1 MKRSNLLLIIALAL
15 SSFTH
20 IWNATGYPIDVDEGF
35 YLGRA
40 VRFLDTHNP
49 VLPSDGYDHP
59 YFGQILLSGYLY
71 LVGYQNFLTQGSNL
85 NYVLLLLIPRIFMGA
100 LAVLDTFLIFKIVEF
115 RYTKTVAFI
124 AAIFFA
130 VSPSTL
136 LTRWILLDSL
146 LIPLVLSSILFAIL
160 CFRGSTSTKKIFLF
174 TLISGIFMGLAIFTK
189 IPAFTMIPLVSYLIY
204 GSNKKNLRYV
214 GLWFIPVLI
223 IPALWPLHALSVN
236 EFQLWWQAINW
247 QTHREANSLY
257 TALTSF
263 YNFDWILLISGI
275 SGIIYAAFRRDRFI
289 LLYTVP
295 FLFFMFVLGHVV
307 LIHLM
312 LLIVIFSI
320 SAAKLFVDIAYY
332 LKKKKQI
339 LHLSAIGLIAVVVIL
354 GFTSTTRQ
362 IIVDENSEYFRAAH
376 FLQGYLLSERNKNIE
391 FNETNKDI
399 SVVAHPFFF
408 WVDKYKFK
416 NENNYFWYVKQFE
429 TGKIV
434 LVIDPIFESVI
445 QENEFQYGTEFKNLF
460 SAFYTKPIASFKD
473 PQGNN
478 DVTILETNLHL
489 YNKSKLNPMN
499 VLDVRQAWNQTKYV
513 HIYRQNGTM
522 NMTINTT
529 RADTENNLNS
539 AILNKALEFSNPYGY
554 LHFTYYVPVTSD
566 ATYKFQIVDAK
577 DNSTLWEYGEYGDPD
592 TIGVT
597 KNEFFILPQ
606 ELYHKKVLL
615 KIKVES
621 WSKKTDSILLKDFS
635 VYN

>member
-1 MKRSNLLLIIALAL
+1 MKRSNLLIIIALAL

-20 IWNATGYPIDVDEGF
+20 IWNAAGYPIDVDEGF

-146 LIPLVLSSILFAIL
+146 LIPLVLASILFAIL
-160 CFRGSTSTKKIFLF
+160 CFRGSTSTKKTFLF
-174 TLISGIFMGLAIFTK
+174 TSISGVFMGLAIFTK

-204 GSNKKNLRYV
+204 GGNKKNLRYV
-214 GLWFIPVLI
+214 GLLFIPVLI

-263 YNFDWILLISGI
+263 YIFDWILFISGI
-275 SGIIYAAFRRDRFI
+275 SGILYAAFRRDRFI

-312 LLIVIFSI
+312 LLFVIFSI
-320 SAAKLFVDIAYY
+320 SASKLFVDIAYY
-332 LKKKKQI
+332 LKKKKRI
-339 LHLSAIGLIAVVVIL
+339 LHITSIGMIAVVIIMS
-354 GFTSTTRQ
+354 FTITTKQ
-362 IIVDENSEYFRAAH
+362 IIVDENSQFFKAAD
-376 FLQGYLLSERNKNIE
+376 FLQRYLHSGNN
-391 FNETNKDI
+391 NETNNDT
-399 SVVAHPFFF
+399 SVVSHPFFL
-408 WVDKYKFK
+408 WAEKYKFK
-416 NENNYFWYVKQFE
+416 NENYDFWPNKQFE
-429 TGKIV
+429 TSKIV
-434 LVIDPIFESVI
+434 FVIDPIFRNVI
-445 QENEFQYGTEFKNLF
+445 QQDPQYGTEFKNLF
-460 SAFYTKPIASFKD
+460 SAFYTKPIASFTD
-473 PQGNN
+473 PQDLQGNN
-478 DVTILETNLHL
+478 KVEILETDLHL
-489 YNKSKLNPMN
+489 YNKSKLNLLN
-499 VLDVRQAWNQTKYV
+499 TLDESQVWNKTKYV
-513 HIYRQNGTM
+513 HLYRHNDAM

-529 RADTENNLNS
+529 QADAEHNLNYVV
-539 AILNKALEFSNPYGY
+539 LNKNINFSKPYGY
-554 LHFTYYVPVTSD
+554 IGFTYYVPVTSD
-566 ATYKFQIVDAK
+566 ATYKFQIVDAH
-577 DNSTLWEYGEYGDPD
+577 DNSTLWEYGSYGDPD
-592 TIGVT
+592 TTGLT
-597 KNEFFILPQ
+597 KNEFFVLPQ
-606 ELYHKKVLL
+606 ELYHKNLFIQ
-615 KIKVES
+615 IKVES
-621 WSKKTDSILLKDFS
+621 FSKKIDSMVLKDLT
-635 VYN
+635 VYR